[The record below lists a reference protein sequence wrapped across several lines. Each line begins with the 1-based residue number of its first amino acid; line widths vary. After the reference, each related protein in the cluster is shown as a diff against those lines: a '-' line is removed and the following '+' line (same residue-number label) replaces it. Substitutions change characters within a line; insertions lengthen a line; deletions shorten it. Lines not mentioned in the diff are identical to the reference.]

1 MHQFFVLKHQ
11 VCEYRPII
19 TLVTNK
25 ILIYPSV
32 RRRHPLP
39 RHIKHQTQ
47 QQRTADWVGGVK
59 ENYFTGLRLTKCHF
73 GVHSLPCVCSFVPA
87 CVCVCLN
94 LHREVKCKHTD
105 AITLLAWYTK
115 KFLHR
120 YRFWNMYSRAAKCSS
135 QEKGKKK
142 NWGCEL

>member
-1 MHQFFVLKHQ
+1 MSVILVCTHFQSMHFV
-11 VCEYRPII
+11 Y
-19 TLVTNK
+19 
-25 ILIYPSV
+25 V
-32 RRRHPLP
+32 RLCLH
-39 RHIKHQTQ
+39 
-47 QQRTADWVGGVK
+47 V
-59 ENYFTGLRLTKCHF
+59 
-73 GVHSLPCVCSFVPA
+73 

-135 QEKGKKK
+135 QEQGKKK
-142 NWGCEL
+142 ELGMRTIIQVRWTKRGGGWVG

>member
-1 MHQFFVLKHQ
+1 MSFWCALTSNLCTLCMFV
-11 VCEYRPII
+11 C
-19 TLVTNK
+19 
-25 ILIYPSV
+25 
-32 RRRHPLP
+32 
-39 RHIKHQTQ
+39 
-47 QQRTADWVGGVK
+47 A
-59 ENYFTGLRLTKCHF
+59 CM
-73 GVHSLPCVCSFVPA
+73 

-135 QEKGKKK
+135 QEQGKKK
-142 NWGCEL
+142 TGDANYNTGEVDKTGWGLGGLKR